1 MPAQWTGDIVRKMHI
16 KQITNAALAKKLK
29 VTDSWVSMVLNGKR
43 DPKGA
48 ELRFNSALDELMAEM
63 ESKE

>member
-48 ELRFNSALDELMAEM
+48 EIRFNAAVDEIITE
-63 ESKE
+63 KEGS